1 MRLDPGPAI
10 VDAAGFSAARL
21 QRLDDVF
28 EKEISQNRL
37 PGAVLRIERRGELV
51 LNRAWGYTN
60 RPRGTFMTPD
70 AIFRIYSM
78 TKPLVSI
85 LTLMLAA
92 EGRLSLAQPVADFIP
107 SFANL
112 KVWTY
117 GALVEPERPPTVH
130 DLLRHTSGLI
140 YARNGGAVGRLYEEA
155 NLFGSDVSNEEFADR
170 IATLP
175 LAHQPGRVWDYSH
188 ATDVLGRVVEVAAGA
203 SLATVLGKRLLEPL
217 GMRDT
222 GFCVPAANHARIAE
236 ALEGDALNEDGR
248 VLFDPRM
255 PRAFEAGGMGLVST
269 AEDYARFCRMLLRGG
284 TDGRTTYL
292 SPALLRFAVSDHVGP
307 GTGIGRLPTS
317 MLAPE
322 YGFGLG
328 FAVRLSRGGPAPGTP
343 GEFTWSGIAGTYF
356 WVDPE
361 EDFFA
366 ILMTQ
371 APRERFRYRHIVRTM
386 VYDALVEAKTGK
398 AKKKKRKKG

>member
-1 MRLDPGPAI
+1 MKLDPGPAI

-28 EKEISQNRL
+28 EKAIADNRL
-37 PGAVLRIERRGELV
+37 PGAVLRIERKGELV
-51 LNRAWGYTN
+51 LNRAWGYAN
-60 RPRGTFMTPD
+60 RARGTFMTPD

-92 EGRLSLAQPVADFIP
+92 EGRLSLAQPVSDFVP

-140 YARNGGAVGRLYEEA
+140 YARNGGAVGRLYADA
-155 NLFGSDVSNEEFADR
+155 NLFGADITNEEFADR

-203 SLATVLGKRLLEPL
+203 TLGTVLGKRLLAPL

-222 GFCVPAANHARIAE
+222 GFHVPAQQHARIAE
-236 ALEGDALNEDGR
+236 ALEGDTLNEDGR
-248 VLFDPRM
+248 VLFDPRL

-269 AEDYARFCRMLLRGG
+269 AEDYARFCRMLLNKGA
-284 TDGRTTYL
+284 DGRTTYL
-292 SPALLRFAVSDHVGP
+292 SPSLLRHAVSDHVGP
-307 GTGIGRLPTS
+307 GTGIGRLPAS
-317 MLAPE
+317 MLASE

-328 FAVRLSRGGPAPGTP
+328 FAVRLTPAGPTPGTP

-356 WVDPE
+356 WIDPE
-361 EDFFA
+361 DEFFA

-371 APRERFRYRHIVRTM
+371 APRERFRSRQIVRTM
-386 VYDALVEAKTGK
+386 VYDALVEGTAGQRKK
-398 AKKKKRKKG
+398 KKKKR